1 MHGQRSALGLG
12 PVGHLQL
19 RCSCDQPCRSMNV
32 RALAKRRQAT
42 RLHYASQREAE
53 FFARVRRQVARS
65 KRRAHAAF
73 HARGDRAWQQ
83 YLRDRRA
90 RSLDD
95 VFAAI
100 DARVDARRRETK
112 WSVGAELAKGATSVR
127 FPPAPEPQDWD

>member
-1 MHGQRSALGLG
+1 
-12 PVGHLQL
+12 
-19 RCSCDQPCRSMNV
+19 MNV

-127 FPPAPEPQDWD
+127 FPPAPEPQEWDWEPPRLELPLKPADLDD